1 MFKKKFHILYT
12 KKILTN
18 QNQCDRIHFVLK
30 NIMIRDIPERKE
42 KKMKAVMKKISLA
55 LVVGV
60 LACVC
65 LVGCGAISIDD
76 VKGDWTLDSIGGQ
89 SLADYAAANG
99 VDASTL
105 ASNWTIKD
113 DKTLTSTNMTGTSE
127 FTMELKANGF
137 ELKQKGQDA
146 IFASVVFDKNAGT
159 LSYEQQDATG
169 KTVKMVFKKGTA
181 EIGAAGGAEA
191 TEGGEATTDDASA
204 TEETTDDGSAE
215 EATDDTEATEEE
227 AE

>member
-1 MFKKKFHILYT
+1 M
-12 KKILTN
+12 
-18 QNQCDRIHFVLK
+18 
-30 NIMIRDIPERKE
+30 MIRDIPERKE

-76 VKGDWTLDSIGGQ
+76 VKGDWTIDTIGGQ

-105 ASNWTIKD
+105 VSNWTIKD
-113 DKTLTSTNMTGTSE
+113 DKTMTSTNITGTAE
-127 FTMELKANGF
+127 FTLELKSNGF

-146 IFASVVFDKNAGT
+146 IFASVLFDKNAGT

-169 KTVKMVFKKGTA
+169 KTVKMVFKKGTG
-181 EIGAAGGAEA
+181 EIGAAAAPEA
-191 TEGGEATTDDASA
+191 TEGGEATTDDAA
-204 TEETTDDGSAE
+204 TTDDGTSE
-215 EATDDTEATEEE
+215 EATDDTEATDEGVEEEE

>member
-1 MFKKKFHILYT
+1 
-12 KKILTN
+12 
-18 QNQCDRIHFVLK
+18 
-30 NIMIRDIPERKE
+30 MIRDIPERKE

-76 VKGDWTLDSIGGQ
+76 VKGDWTIDTIGGQ

-99 VDASTL
+99 VDASSL
-105 ASNWTIKD
+105 VSNWTIKD
-113 DKTLTSTNMTGTSE
+113 DKTMTSTNITGTSE
-127 FTMELKANGF
+127 FTLELKSNGF

-146 IFASVVFDKNAGT
+146 IFASVLFDKNAGT
-159 LSYEQQDATG
+159 LSYDQQDASG
-169 KTVKMVFKKGTA
+169 KTIKMVFKKGTG
-181 EIGAAGGAEA
+181 EIGAAAAGGAEATEGGAEA
-191 TEGGEATTDDASA
+191 TEGGEATTDDAA
-204 TEETTDDGSAE
+204 TTDDGTSE
-215 EATDDTEATEEE
+215 EATDDTEATDEGAEEEE